1 MATWSM
7 APSLASSSG
16 LLGNGV
22 EDGLSAHICYAR
34 ENCRAPPH
42 DFLPYPACAPFRRRT
57 RVPLGRNSG
66 RWSGGTVTVDLAA
79 EELETYER
87 FQAALLRETGSPFRY
102 LPIEPRPA
110 PTQVRQRQPRDA
122 AVVTSAGSARQE
134 TSLRCSN
141 IACQTSDDS
150 PW

>member
-1 MATWSM
+1 MALRM
-7 APSLASSSG
+7 AFQLTSVMREKIVVHPPTIFCRILHVLPSAAAPECRWA
-16 LLGNGV
+16 V
-22 EDGLSAHICYAR
+22 TVADGQ
-34 ENCRAPPH
+34 
-42 DFLPYPACAPFRRRT
+42 
-57 RVPLGRNSG
+57 
-66 RWSGGTVTVDLAA
+66 GGTVTVDLAA